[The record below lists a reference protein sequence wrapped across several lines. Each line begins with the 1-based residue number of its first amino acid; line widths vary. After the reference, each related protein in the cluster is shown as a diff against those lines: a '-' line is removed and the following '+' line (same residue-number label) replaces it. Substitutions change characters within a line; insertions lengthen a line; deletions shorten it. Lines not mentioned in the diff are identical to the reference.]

1 MVTFEFGVED
11 LARTRFAISPMWE
24 LVQSVRCLVDPS
36 RAALHL
42 PWLAELKDGRLA
54 GLDLAVAVALVPGEG
69 YIPDF
74 LTPPPESPLADFFD
88 ELAQVRPPSPAQI
101 RRDVEAFRRSHRGMP
116 PVLDQFLE

>member
-24 LVQSVRCLVDPS
+24 VVQSVRCLVDPS

-54 GLDLAVAVALVPGEG
+54 GVDLAAAVALVPGEG
-69 YIPDF
+69 FVPGF
-74 LTPPPESPLADFFD
+74 LTPPPESPLADFAA
-88 ELAQVRPPSPAQI
+88 ERETVRAPPAAQLRHHLEGVR
-101 RRDVEAFRRSHRGMP
+101 G
-116 PVLDQFLE
+116 